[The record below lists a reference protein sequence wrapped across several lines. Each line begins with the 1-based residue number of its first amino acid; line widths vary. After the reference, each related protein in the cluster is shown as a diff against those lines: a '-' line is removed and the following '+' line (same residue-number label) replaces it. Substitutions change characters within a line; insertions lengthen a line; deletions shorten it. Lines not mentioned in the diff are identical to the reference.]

1 RYPKAESSA
10 ASAALPCRALV
21 HAVDRPYPLR
31 TVFVPSAVKRCR
43 WQQHATGACD
53 ASDGSNHGNR
63 LRRTTPADHHVLRH
77 GGVKRSLHTA
87 RSGRAGRRIAA
98 FHACCANEIKALG
111 GMVAQYLG
119 DGVLA
124 YFGYP
129 TAHENDAERAILAG
143 LAILKAVGTLKTAAD
158 VMVQTRIAIGSGV
171 VVVGD
176 LMREGVTQENAAIGE
191 TTNPV
196 ARLQAMGEPGIGK
209 SRLAGALRE
218 HLRSAPHTL
227 LTYFCSP
234 LHQGSALYP
243 FIGQL
248 NRAAG

>member
-1 RYPKAESSA
+1 MARQESRHCDRWSVPTVEPILTKIREEVRASCSAQVAAPRYPKAESSA

-98 FHACCANEIKALG
+98 FHACCANEIK
-111 GMVAQYLG
+111 
-119 DGVLA
+119 
-124 YFGYP
+124 
-129 TAHENDAERAILAG
+129 
-143 LAILKAVGTLKTAAD
+143 
-158 VMVQTRIAIGSGV
+158 
-171 VVVGD
+171 
-176 LMREGVTQENAAIGE
+176 
-191 TTNPV
+191 
-196 ARLQAMGEPGIGK
+196 
-209 SRLAGALRE
+209 
-218 HLRSAPHTL
+218 
-227 LTYFCSP
+227 
-234 LHQGSALYP
+234 
-243 FIGQL
+243 
-248 NRAAG
+248 